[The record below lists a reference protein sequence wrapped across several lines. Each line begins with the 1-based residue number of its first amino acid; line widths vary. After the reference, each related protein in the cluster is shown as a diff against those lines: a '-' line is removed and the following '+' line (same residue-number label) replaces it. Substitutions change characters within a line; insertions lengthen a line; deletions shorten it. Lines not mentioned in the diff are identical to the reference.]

1 MKLSI
6 VVLSSILAVCSVTT
20 AIPVNPSATASAE
33 ASTSTVI
40 PSAQVTPSTDL
51 SQLPEEGMKL
61 IKEYAQTKKSRDNA
75 KETYGLTQSEMHVQE
90 KLVKRLHKKIKKLPR
105 KSQISENGS
114 KYSEKL
120 QKLEDKLEQERKNL
134 DELIKKQLEFGCASL
149 TFKLGKIKVQLV
161 KYIFGGNLHY
171 PFDYYMERLTASRQF
186 MELVK
191 TFGNYS
197 PSQQLGSQ
205 QDSTSGA
212 HSSSQQAPQGYDNSA
227 FLYDDEMKVSENSGT
242 MHSSSETPIVQPT
255 QTSSNTQ
262 AASSSTQKASKSS
275 RLQKVYREIK
285 GGFELGWN
293 QDESDDRK
301 LLIDPNTNL
310 D

>member
-20 AIPVNPSATASAE
+20 AIPVNPSAAASAG

-40 PSAQVTPSTDL
+40 PSAQVIPPIDFSNFSDKD
-51 SQLPEEGMKL
+51 MKL
-61 IKEYAQTKKSRDNA
+61 IKEYAQTKKDYDNA
-75 KETYGLTQSEMHVQE
+75 EEMQKLTQSKMHVQE

-105 KSQISENGS
+105 KSRISENGS
-114 KYSEKL
+114 KHSEKL
-120 QKLEDKLEQERKNL
+120 QELEDKLEQERKTL
-134 DELIKKQLEFGCASL
+134 YELIKMQRHFDFFNL
-149 TFKLGKIKVQLV
+149 TFKLGKTKAQLLNRL
-161 KYIFGGNLHY
+161 FGKNQY
-171 PFDYYMERLTASRQF
+171 QPFEYYTRFLESDPEFTK
-186 MELVK
+186 LVS
-191 TFGNYS
+191 TLDNS
-197 PSQQLGSQ
+197 APSQQLGSQ

-212 HSSSQQAPQGYDNSA
+212 HSSSQHHKSPS
-227 FLYDDEMKVSENSGT
+227 
-242 MHSSSETPIVQPT
+242 SSSETSTVQHT
-255 QTSSNTQ
+255 Q
-262 AASSSTQKASKSS
+262 ASSSTQKASKSS

-293 QDESDDRK
+293 QDKSGDRK

>member
-20 AIPVNPSATASAE
+20 AIPVNPSAAASAG

-40 PSAQVTPSTDL
+40 PSAQVIPPIDFSNFSDKD
-51 SQLPEEGMKL
+51 MKL
-61 IKEYAQTKKSRDNA
+61 IKEYAQTKKDYDNA
-75 KETYGLTQSEMHVQE
+75 EEMQKLTQSKMHVQE

-105 KSQISENGS
+105 KSRISENGS
-114 KYSEKL
+114 KHSEKL
-120 QKLEDKLEQERKNL
+120 QELEDKLEQERKTL
-134 DELIKKQLEFGCASL
+134 YELIKMQRHFDLFNL
-149 TFKLGKIKVQLV
+149 TFKLGKTKAQLLNRL
-161 KYIFGGNLHY
+161 FGKNQY
-171 PFDYYMERLTASRQF
+171 QPFEYYTRFLESDPEFTK
-186 MELVK
+186 LVS
-191 TFGNYS
+191 TLDNS
-197 PSQQLGSQ
+197 APSQQLGSQ

-212 HSSSQQAPQGYDNSA
+212 HSSSQHHKSPS
-227 FLYDDEMKVSENSGT
+227 
-242 MHSSSETPIVQPT
+242 SSSETSTVQHT
-255 QTSSNTQ
+255 Q
-262 AASSSTQKASKSS
+262 ASSSTQKASKSS

-293 QDESDDRK
+293 QDKSGDRK